1 MESEYFRKWRN
12 EWDRNDWLTIVLYG
26 DSIQCDE
33 DGWFSVDEII
43 RCISKMVQ
51 FDLRALIMRVEGDAD
66 HRYIFNEDRT
76 LLRISPEHIAPKYVE
91 EEMKT
96 AGDLKVEP
104 SVFEIN
110 MLPYVED
117 RQRQIVFTSS
127 DGSRWQ
133 FPYETNKVFYL
144 DKQRFFMLVETDG
157 RPALTVC
164 AFLSKDRRDQ
174 YRMLFRD
181 FPDVLNY
188 IFAVDSELV
197 DYEGKQYRTSVEPVQ

>member
-1 MESEYFRKWRN
+1 MESKYFRKWRN

-43 RCISKMVQ
+43 MYISKMEK
-51 FDLRALIMRVEGDAD
+51 FDLQTLIMRVENDAD

-96 AGDLKVEP
+96 ADNLKIEP
-104 SVFEIN
+104 SVFEFN

-117 RQRQIVFTSS
+117 KQRQIVFTSS
-127 DGSRWQ
+127 EGIRWQ

-144 DKQRFFMLVETDG
+144 DKQRLFYVG
-157 RPALTVC
+157 R
-164 AFLSKDRRDQ
+164 
-174 YRMLFRD
+174 
-181 FPDVLNY
+181 N
-188 IFAVDSELV
+188 
-197 DYEGKQYRTSVEPVQ
+197 